1 MLLLGTLEEFGGRN
15 GVKIFL
21 DTSQKIVVG
30 GKKRELNKI
39 DSNKKDGKLEI
50 NVSHEQY
57 SGYSGKS
64 SRLGVSRSSCHI
76 TQVASESHWLSL
88 DLSFYHE

>member
-1 MLLLGTLEEFGGRN
+1 MLLLGTLEEFGGKKWGEDISRRKPEN
-15 GVKIFL
+15 CCR
-21 DTSQKIVVG
+21 

-39 DSNKKDGKLEI
+39 DSNKNDGKLEI